1 MARGS
6 HVRQHSE
13 KFVDLGMLREG
24 GQLPFLEVPSF
35 VLIPWVF
42 SFSSFIRL
50 WQLHC
55 RSLSTLNP
63 MALAK
68 LQQEATFHYLL

>member
-1 MARGS
+1 MARGF

-13 KFVDLGMLREG
+13 KFVDLGMLKEG

-55 RSLSTLNP
+55 
-63 MALAK
+63 
-68 LQQEATFHYLL
+68 